1 MNMEQEIEK
10 LRESIKQDADMRR
23 KKAYVSGTCAVCGSP
38 ISDERRSRRS
48 YTCSPDHAF
57 QFLGDYDHSKN
68 SNILRQRRME
78 LMKELPPK
86 KKREPWTRQ
95 KASRA
100 YTCDF
105 CTLPIKKGETYEKYT
120 RLPGLDEFF
129 EDYPYES
136 LPYHIS
142 CSEFYSAVFQS
153 AGFAEGLDDV
163 EIILMVRAVS
173 QIEGITVSET
183 KKRIMNGEL
192 RHLHDKGI
200 DIATLMDEIEEQDN
214 IELEKSLEVMK

>member
-1 MNMEQEIEK
+1 
-10 LRESIKQDADMRR
+10 
-23 KKAYVSGTCAVCGSP
+23 
-38 ISDERRSRRS
+38 
-48 YTCSPDHAF
+48 
-57 QFLGDYDHSKN
+57 
-68 SNILRQRRME
+68 ME

-173 QIEGITVSET
+173 QIEGISVSET
-183 KKRIMNGEL
+183 KKRITNGEL
-192 RHLHDKGI
+192 RHLHGKGI
-200 DIATLMDEIEEQDN
+200 DIATMMDEIEAQDT
-214 IELEKSLEVMK
+214 IELEKSLEALK